1 MKFIDSIVEAL
12 IKEGFPGGVGVGLT
26 LPNGYINGAPD
37 NSDEDD
43 KNEDIIPGG
52 KSEGK
57 SLADLA
63 NKYNVELSKIKEE
76 LTKGVKVE
84 MEHTNDVRKA
94 AEIAKDHLWEDLD
107 YYTKLAKIEKTN
119 EISEASQSGTGYSNQ
134 TLDLLVV
141 NPETDEQIKVRSA
154 LNYPK
159 NHPAYKAA
167 IKLVNANEPEKKAGD
182 TRHKHI
188 KRLKTRP
195 KWNPGGKPSTGT
207 QITQP
212 DNIVQQPKVSQLIPN
227 QNDVTSNVKT
237 FKGQLSGKE
246 IKTVELEGGGYLF
259 GTQHGDNNMADDIIN
274 QVKATIPKDRWK
286 DMVFVGEGGWTG
298 KSGEIEFNQEMKYA
312 APKFKKMGAGVD
324 TWDGDD
330 LDVHKPDSNLYKKQI
345 EKTGLNQSQVNAGN
359 WASMIGQGEWTDTM
373 KPATFL
379 DDEGK
384 GFLQDAAKEAGF
396 PSIEN
401 WDEPTEQDVD
411 TLYRLSFP
419 EDMGDKE
426 TKVNDIQVAFNNI
439 RDENLISKQKELAK
453 QGKIPIVMA
462 GESHA
467 DLVDNLLQREKRE
480 VNYNKF
486 EGINEGLIM
495 EGGAAGHLAH
505 PFEDEDLTFDDMK
518 EMINR
523 GLIGGLDKEAPV
535 SEKLDG
541 QNIAFS
547 VRDGKVVF
555 GRNKGHV
562 RNSGENAL
570 DVKGIYNQFKGRGG
584 IEKAFVG
591 AAEDL
596 QSAVKKLTPQQV
608 KKMFGN
614 GSSFMSLEIILPDT
628 TNVIPYGKSVLVMHG
643 TIQYDKDGNEVS
655 RSTDDANTFATAVQ
669 KVGADRQKTFGIEG
683 PKTIAFSDAESKEY
697 TKKAKEYNSQL
708 DKAASEFGL
717 KDKSKLA
724 DYRTEWWKREI
735 ETQQKNNKLQLSNK
749 EKAGLVKRWADG
761 DKSFGVK
768 SFSDDRAKEWF
779 RNYETNNLAKSQK
792 QMIKPIEMVF
802 LNVGAQ
808 SLRRVTNFLASNNP
822 KAADALRKETI
833 KSIKGIK
840 DSKDTDKLTKLQIE
854 LERLESIGMDK
865 IVPSEGVVFQYNG
878 KPYKFT
884 GAFAPINQ
892 IQGTFKFDKPK
903 KEDTKKEETP
913 KNEVAIFTGRFQPF
927 HAGHYS
933 IYEALVKKFGKD
945 NVYISSS
952 NVMDAAKSPFPFKE
966 KKAIMTKMFGIPAN
980 KVVQVKNPYQ
990 PTEILSKLPKDT
1002 TYVTAVSQKDA
1013 ERLEQGGK
1021 YFKNYSSVSD
1031 TKKKG
1036 YEDEGYYIVAPEMQL
1051 KVNGKNISGTQLR
1064 ATFGDPKM
1072 SIADKRKIFNQVYPK
1087 FDKDIFARI
1096 VVRTSNAEKAKIAKD
1111 KPKVIAKDKTKP
1123 KSNKK
1128 VTDFKGNKRVQK
1140 VLNQKIKNPDTGRM
1154 ILVKT
1159 ALGYDKG
1166 VKVRKSAMQLVK
1178 NAMG

>member
-1 MKFIDSIVEAL
+1 MVKDGEFATTLKSYGGFDPVNNDIFIYVTNRSIPDILRTLAHELVHLKQRQDGYIGGNEDGETGSDVENEANAGAGIL
-12 IKEGFPGGVGVGLT
+12 LRDFGKL
-26 LPNGYINGAPD
+26 NGYI
-37 NSDEDD
+37 
-43 KNEDIIPGG
+43 
-52 KSEGK
+52 
-57 SLADLA
+57 
-63 NKYNVELSKIKEE
+63 Y
-76 LTKGVKVE
+76 
-84 MEHTNDVRKA
+84 
-94 AEIAKDHLWEDLD
+94 
-107 YYTKLAKIEKTN
+107 
-119 EISEASQSGTGYSNQ
+119 
-134 TLDLLVV
+134 
-141 NPETDEQIKVRSA
+141 
-154 LNYPK
+154 
-159 NHPAYKAA
+159 
-167 IKLVNANEPEKKAGD
+167 
-182 TRHKHI
+182 
-188 KRLKTRP
+188 
-195 KWNPGGKPSTGT
+195 
-207 QITQP
+207 
-212 DNIVQQPKVSQLIPN
+212 
-227 QNDVTSNVKT
+227 
-237 FKGQLSGKE
+237 
-246 IKTVELEGGGYLF
+246 
-259 GTQHGDNNMADDIIN
+259 
-274 QVKATIPKDRWK
+274 
-286 DMVFVGEGGWTG
+286 
-298 KSGEIEFNQEMKYA
+298 
-312 APKFKKMGAGVD
+312 
-324 TWDGDD
+324 
-330 LDVHKPDSNLYKKQI
+330 
-345 EKTGLNQSQVNAGN
+345 
-359 WASMIGQGEWTDTM
+359 
-373 KPATFL
+373 
-379 DDEGK
+379 
-384 GFLQDAAKEAGF
+384 
-396 PSIEN
+396 
-401 WDEPTEQDVD
+401 
-411 TLYRLSFP
+411 
-419 EDMGDKE
+419 
-426 TKVNDIQVAFNNI
+426 
-439 RDENLISKQKELAK
+439 
-453 QGKIPIVMA
+453 
-462 GESHA
+462 ES
-467 DLVDNLLQREKRE
+467 
-480 VNYNKF
+480 
-486 EGINEGLIM
+486 INESNELIT

-596 QSAVKKLTPQQV
+596 QSAVKKLTPQQI

-708 DKAASEFGL
+708 DKAANEFGL
-717 KDKSKLA
+717 NDKSKLA

-749 EKAGLVKRWADG
+749 EKDGLVKRWADG
-761 DKSFGVK
+761 NKSFGVK
-768 SFSDDRAKEWF
+768 SFGDDRAKEWF

-822 KAADALRKETI
+822 KAADVLRKETI

-952 NVMDAAKSPFPFKE
+952 NVMDAVKSPFPFKE
-966 KKAIMTKMFGIPAN
+966 KKAIMTKMFGIPSN

-990 PTEILSKLPKDT
+990 PVEILSKLPKDT

-1021 YFKNYSSVSD
+1021 YFKNYDKVSD
-1031 TKKKG
+1031 TKRKG

-1096 VVRTSNAEKAKIAKD
+1096 VVRTKNAEKVRVNTTKS
-1111 KPKVIAKDKTKP
+1111 KPKIEPTKTQKP
-1123 KSNKK
+1123 KQITNLKNNKK
-1128 VTDFKGNKRVQK
+1128 VNKI
-1140 VLNQKIKNPDTGRM
+1140 LNTKIKNPDTGRM

-1159 ALGYDKG
+1159 ALGYDKS

>member
-1 MKFIDSIVEAL
+1 MKFIDSIVKAL

-26 LPNGYINGAPD
+26 LPHGYINGAPD

-52 KSEGK
+52 KAEGK
-57 SLADLA
+57 SLVDIAK
-63 NKYNVELSKIKEE
+63 KYAGEYYDYKNVLEVVKRELK
-76 LTKGVKVE
+76 KGVKVE

-94 AEIAKDHLWEDLD
+94 AEIAKDHLWEDLH

-134 TLDLLVV
+134 TLDLLVA
-141 NPETDEQIKVRSA
+141 NPETGEQIKVRSA
-154 LNYPK
+154 LNYPQ

-167 IKLVNANEPEKKAGD
+167 LKLVNANEPEKKAGD

-195 KWNPGGKPSTGT
+195 KWNPGGKPETGT
-207 QITQP
+207 PIKPADHIETQP
-212 DNIVQQPKVSQLIPN
+212 TATSQI
-227 QNDVTSNVKT
+227 
-237 FKGQLSGKE
+237 
-246 IKTVELEGGGYLF
+246 
-259 GTQHGDNNMADDIIN
+259 
-274 QVKATIPKDRWK
+274 AT
-286 DMVFVGEGGWTG
+286 
-298 KSGEIEFNQEMKYA
+298 A
-312 APKFKKMGAGVD
+312 
-324 TWDGDD
+324 
-330 LDVHKPDSNLYKKQI
+330 SNL
-345 EKTGLNQSQVNAGN
+345 NWMAGKDG
-359 WASMIGQGEWTDTM
+359 WEI
-373 KPATFL
+373 L
-379 DDEGK
+379 DDER
-384 GFLQDAAKEAGF
+384 AK
-396 PSIEN
+396 
-401 WDEPTEQDVD
+401 V
-411 TLYRLSFP
+411 
-419 EDMGDKE
+419 K
-426 TKVNDIQVAFNNI
+426 NI
-439 RDENLISKQKELAK
+439 RDYSRDEYGQETGEYFDNEVTKKIAPNAFKDEVDMIYKMKAADPIYLSAEEMQNMNNTDVGDILSASEEGGMQGMYDLGKERATEYGKDWNRLENGIKSNSEVPAPIALRDKNGDLHLLAGNTRLMSFTAF
-453 QGKIPIVMA
+453 GKKLPIKVVDYE
-462 GESHA
+462 GEF
-467 DLVDNLLQREKRE
+467 D
-480 VNYNKF
+480 YNQT

-523 GLIGGLDKEAPV
+523 GLIGGLDKEGPV

-596 QSAVKKLTPQQV
+596 QSAVKKLTPQQI

-655 RSTDDANTFATAVQ
+655 RSTDDANAFANAVQ

-833 KSIKGIK
+833 QSIKGIK
-840 DSKDTDKLTKLQIE
+840 DSKDTDKLTKLQVE

-903 KEDTKKEETP
+903 KEDTKKEETS
-913 KNEVAIFTGRFQPF
+913 KKEVAIFTGRFQPF

-933 IYEALVKKFGKD
+933 IYEALVKKFGKE

-952 NVMDAAKSPFPFKE
+952 NVMDAVKSPFPFKE
-966 KKAIMTKMFGIPAN
+966 KKDIMTKMFGIPSN

-990 PTEILSKLPKDT
+990 PVEILSKLPKDT

-1021 YFKNYSSVSD
+1021 YFKNYDTVSD
-1031 TKKKG
+1031 TKRKG

-1096 VVRTSNAEKAKIAKD
+1096 VVRTKNAEKVRGNATNSKQKIEPTKTQ
-1111 KPKVIAKDKTKP
+1111 KPKQVTNLKN
-1123 KSNKK
+1123 NKK
-1128 VTDFKGNKRVQK
+1128 VNKI
-1140 VLNQKIKNPDTGRM
+1140 LNTKIKNPDTGRM

-1159 ALGYDKG
+1159 ALGYDKS
-1166 VKVRKSAMQLVK
+1166 VKVRKSAMQMVK